1 MRKKVVAMGLAAMM
15 AMSLAACS
23 SGGSSTSTTA
33 AGSSAEATTAAA
45 AASSEESKKEEAK
58 GDGKGYVVALCNYSI
73 GNSWRAQMEQ
83 EFVSEAEKLKSE
95 GVVSEY
101 YITNS
106 NEDINKQIS
115 DMQDLITKKVDAIV
129 ITAASPTALA
139 PVVEEATEAG
149 IKVVSFDNVV
159 DTDEQVATVG
169 IDETEFGRIGAEW
182 LAEKLDGKLNK
193 NFWNKHGHVVII
205 YVFLVALMLLVS
217 VFSRDFFTI
226 GNFKNLLRTS
236 FPLLMVALGQTLII
250 LTGGIDLSLGGIVA
264 LANVVCV
271 MTMNT
276 ESPVGFILPLIAAV
290 VLGLVCGALNGVLVT
305 RGNLAPIIVTIA
317 TTAIF
322 DGCALLLMPK
332 PGGSVHKAFSKFLTR
347 GLKGAVPLI
356 LFLVILILVRT
367 LTNQTPYGKA
377 LRAIGGSENAAY
389 STGVKVKKVKFIAY
403 CLAGLLCA
411 AAGIFL
417 SAQMNSADATIGK
430 NYAMNAIT
438 ATVVG
443 GTAMTGAVG
452 DPLGTIAGVFIISI
466 INNML
471 NLFGVSSFYQFVCQG
486 LILILALSLSAMHKK
501 H

>member
-1 MRKKVVAMGLAAMM
+1 MK
-15 AMSLAACS
+15 
-23 SGGSSTSTTA
+23 
-33 AGSSAEATTAAA
+33 
-45 AASSEESKKEEAK
+45 
-58 GDGKGYVVALCNYSI
+58 N
-73 GNSWRAQMEQ
+73 
-83 EFVSEAEKLKSE
+83 
-95 GVVSEY
+95 
-101 YITNS
+101 
-106 NEDINKQIS
+106 
-115 DMQDLITKKVDAIV
+115 
-129 ITAASPTALA
+129 
-139 PVVEEATEAG
+139 
-149 IKVVSFDNVV
+149 
-159 DTDEQVATVG
+159 
-169 IDETEFGRIGAEW
+169 
-182 LAEKLDGKLNK
+182 KLNK

-322 DGCALLLMPK
+322 DGCALP
-332 PGGSVHKAFSKFLTR
+332 KFLTR

>member
-1 MRKKVVAMGLAAMM
+1 MK
-15 AMSLAACS
+15 
-23 SGGSSTSTTA
+23 
-33 AGSSAEATTAAA
+33 
-45 AASSEESKKEEAK
+45 
-58 GDGKGYVVALCNYSI
+58 N
-73 GNSWRAQMEQ
+73 
-83 EFVSEAEKLKSE
+83 
-95 GVVSEY
+95 
-101 YITNS
+101 
-106 NEDINKQIS
+106 
-115 DMQDLITKKVDAIV
+115 
-129 ITAASPTALA
+129 
-139 PVVEEATEAG
+139 
-149 IKVVSFDNVV
+149 
-159 DTDEQVATVG
+159 
-169 IDETEFGRIGAEW
+169 
-182 LAEKLDGKLNK
+182 KLNK

-226 GNFKNLLRTS
+226 GNLKNLLRTS

>member
-1 MRKKVVAMGLAAMM
+1 MK
-15 AMSLAACS
+15 
-23 SGGSSTSTTA
+23 
-33 AGSSAEATTAAA
+33 
-45 AASSEESKKEEAK
+45 
-58 GDGKGYVVALCNYSI
+58 N
-73 GNSWRAQMEQ
+73 
-83 EFVSEAEKLKSE
+83 
-95 GVVSEY
+95 
-101 YITNS
+101 
-106 NEDINKQIS
+106 
-115 DMQDLITKKVDAIV
+115 
-129 ITAASPTALA
+129 
-139 PVVEEATEAG
+139 
-149 IKVVSFDNVV
+149 
-159 DTDEQVATVG
+159 
-169 IDETEFGRIGAEW
+169 
-182 LAEKLDGKLNK
+182 KLNK

-205 YVFLVALMLLVS
+205 Y

-264 LANVVCV
+264 LTNVVCV

>member
-1 MRKKVVAMGLAAMM
+1 MK
-15 AMSLAACS
+15 
-23 SGGSSTSTTA
+23 
-33 AGSSAEATTAAA
+33 
-45 AASSEESKKEEAK
+45 
-58 GDGKGYVVALCNYSI
+58 N
-73 GNSWRAQMEQ
+73 
-83 EFVSEAEKLKSE
+83 
-95 GVVSEY
+95 
-101 YITNS
+101 
-106 NEDINKQIS
+106 
-115 DMQDLITKKVDAIV
+115 
-129 ITAASPTALA
+129 
-139 PVVEEATEAG
+139 
-149 IKVVSFDNVV
+149 
-159 DTDEQVATVG
+159 
-169 IDETEFGRIGAEW
+169 
-182 LAEKLDGKLNK
+182 KLNK

-264 LANVVCV
+264 MANVVCV

-389 STGVKVKKVKFIAY
+389 STGVKVKKVKLHY
-403 CLAGLLCA
+403 VDG
-411 AAGIFL
+411 
-417 SAQMNSADATIGK
+417 
-430 NYAMNAIT
+430 
-438 ATVVG
+438 
-443 GTAMTGAVG
+443 
-452 DPLGTIAGVFIISI
+452 
-466 INNML
+466 
-471 NLFGVSSFYQFVCQG
+471 
-486 LILILALSLSAMHKK
+486 SL
-501 H
+501 

>member
-1 MRKKVVAMGLAAMM
+1 MG
-15 AMSLAACS
+15 
-23 SGGSSTSTTA
+23 
-33 AGSSAEATTAAA
+33 
-45 AASSEESKKEEAK
+45 
-58 GDGKGYVVALCNYSI
+58 
-73 GNSWRAQMEQ
+73 
-83 EFVSEAEKLKSE
+83 
-95 GVVSEY
+95 
-101 YITNS
+101 
-106 NEDINKQIS
+106 
-115 DMQDLITKKVDAIV
+115 
-129 ITAASPTALA
+129 
-139 PVVEEATEAG
+139 
-149 IKVVSFDNVV
+149 
-159 DTDEQVATVG
+159 
-169 IDETEFGRIGAEW
+169 
-182 LAEKLDGKLNK
+182 
-193 NFWNKHGHVVII
+193 
-205 YVFLVALMLLVS
+205 
-217 VFSRDFFTI
+217 
-226 GNFKNLLRTS
+226 
-236 FPLLMVALGQTLII
+236 TLII

>member
-1 MRKKVVAMGLAAMM
+1 MK
-15 AMSLAACS
+15 
-23 SGGSSTSTTA
+23 
-33 AGSSAEATTAAA
+33 
-45 AASSEESKKEEAK
+45 
-58 GDGKGYVVALCNYSI
+58 N
-73 GNSWRAQMEQ
+73 
-83 EFVSEAEKLKSE
+83 
-95 GVVSEY
+95 
-101 YITNS
+101 
-106 NEDINKQIS
+106 
-115 DMQDLITKKVDAIV
+115 
-129 ITAASPTALA
+129 
-139 PVVEEATEAG
+139 
-149 IKVVSFDNVV
+149 
-159 DTDEQVATVG
+159 
-169 IDETEFGRIGAEW
+169 
-182 LAEKLDGKLNK
+182 KLNK

-205 YVFLVALMLLVS
+205 YVFLVALMLLVI

>member
-1 MRKKVVAMGLAAMM
+1 MYL
-15 AMSLAACS
+15 
-23 SGGSSTSTTA
+23 
-33 AGSSAEATTAAA
+33 
-45 AASSEESKKEEAK
+45 
-58 GDGKGYVVALCNYSI
+58 
-73 GNSWRAQMEQ
+73 
-83 EFVSEAEKLKSE
+83 
-95 GVVSEY
+95 
-101 YITNS
+101 
-106 NEDINKQIS
+106 
-115 DMQDLITKKVDAIV
+115 
-129 ITAASPTALA
+129 
-139 PVVEEATEAG
+139 
-149 IKVVSFDNVV
+149 
-159 DTDEQVATVG
+159 
-169 IDETEFGRIGAEW
+169 
-182 LAEKLDGKLNK
+182 
-193 NFWNKHGHVVII
+193 
-205 YVFLVALMLLVS
+205 
-217 VFSRDFFTI
+217 
-226 GNFKNLLRTS
+226 
-236 FPLLMVALGQTLII
+236 FPLEYWFSLFQKCIDCFCMVCRMGQTLII

>member
-1 MRKKVVAMGLAAMM
+1 MK
-15 AMSLAACS
+15 
-23 SGGSSTSTTA
+23 
-33 AGSSAEATTAAA
+33 
-45 AASSEESKKEEAK
+45 
-58 GDGKGYVVALCNYSI
+58 N
-73 GNSWRAQMEQ
+73 
-83 EFVSEAEKLKSE
+83 
-95 GVVSEY
+95 
-101 YITNS
+101 
-106 NEDINKQIS
+106 
-115 DMQDLITKKVDAIV
+115 
-129 ITAASPTALA
+129 
-139 PVVEEATEAG
+139 
-149 IKVVSFDNVV
+149 
-159 DTDEQVATVG
+159 
-169 IDETEFGRIGAEW
+169 
-182 LAEKLDGKLNK
+182 KLNK

-236 FPLLMVALGQTLII
+236 FPLLMVA
-250 LTGGIDLSLGGIVA
+250 LGGIVA

-367 LTNQTPYGKA
+367 LTNKTPYGKA

>member
-1 MRKKVVAMGLAAMM
+1 MK
-15 AMSLAACS
+15 
-23 SGGSSTSTTA
+23 
-33 AGSSAEATTAAA
+33 
-45 AASSEESKKEEAK
+45 
-58 GDGKGYVVALCNYSI
+58 N
-73 GNSWRAQMEQ
+73 
-83 EFVSEAEKLKSE
+83 
-95 GVVSEY
+95 
-101 YITNS
+101 
-106 NEDINKQIS
+106 
-115 DMQDLITKKVDAIV
+115 
-129 ITAASPTALA
+129 
-139 PVVEEATEAG
+139 
-149 IKVVSFDNVV
+149 
-159 DTDEQVATVG
+159 
-169 IDETEFGRIGAEW
+169 
-182 LAEKLDGKLNK
+182 KLNK

-217 VFSRDFFTI
+217 VFNRDFFTI

-305 RGNLAPIIVTIA
+305 RGNLAPINVTIA

>member
-1 MRKKVVAMGLAAMM
+1 MPPSHL
-15 AMSLAACS
+15 
-23 SGGSSTSTTA
+23 
-33 AGSSAEATTAAA
+33 
-45 AASSEESKKEEAK
+45 
-58 GDGKGYVVALCNYSI
+58 
-73 GNSWRAQMEQ
+73 
-83 EFVSEAEKLKSE
+83 
-95 GVVSEY
+95 
-101 YITNS
+101 
-106 NEDINKQIS
+106 
-115 DMQDLITKKVDAIV
+115 
-129 ITAASPTALA
+129 
-139 PVVEEATEAG
+139 
-149 IKVVSFDNVV
+149 
-159 DTDEQVATVG
+159 
-169 IDETEFGRIGAEW
+169 
-182 LAEKLDGKLNK
+182 
-193 NFWNKHGHVVII
+193 
-205 YVFLVALMLLVS
+205 
-217 VFSRDFFTI
+217 
-226 GNFKNLLRTS
+226 
-236 FPLLMVALGQTLII
+236 
-250 LTGGIDLSLGGIVA
+250 
-264 LANVVCV
+264 
-271 MTMNT
+271 
-276 ESPVGFILPLIAAV
+276 
-290 VLGLVCGALNGVLVT
+290 T

>member
-1 MRKKVVAMGLAAMM
+1 MK
-15 AMSLAACS
+15 
-23 SGGSSTSTTA
+23 
-33 AGSSAEATTAAA
+33 
-45 AASSEESKKEEAK
+45 
-58 GDGKGYVVALCNYSI
+58 N
-73 GNSWRAQMEQ
+73 
-83 EFVSEAEKLKSE
+83 
-95 GVVSEY
+95 
-101 YITNS
+101 
-106 NEDINKQIS
+106 
-115 DMQDLITKKVDAIV
+115 
-129 ITAASPTALA
+129 
-139 PVVEEATEAG
+139 
-149 IKVVSFDNVV
+149 
-159 DTDEQVATVG
+159 
-169 IDETEFGRIGAEW
+169 
-182 LAEKLDGKLNK
+182 KLNK

-377 LRAIGGSENAAY
+377 LRAIGGSEGKKGKIHCLLSGRSSLCSCRYLPQCPDELCRRDDRKELRNECYY
-389 STGVKVKKVKFIAY
+389 SN
-403 CLAGLLCA
+403 CSRRNCHDRC
-411 AAGIFL
+411 
-417 SAQMNSADATIGK
+417 SR
-430 NYAMNAIT
+430 
-438 ATVVG
+438 
-443 GTAMTGAVG
+443 
-452 DPLGTIAGVFIISI
+452 
-466 INNML
+466 
-471 NLFGVSSFYQFVCQG
+471 
-486 LILILALSLSAMHKK
+486 
-501 H
+501 

>member
-1 MRKKVVAMGLAAMM
+1 MK
-15 AMSLAACS
+15 
-23 SGGSSTSTTA
+23 
-33 AGSSAEATTAAA
+33 
-45 AASSEESKKEEAK
+45 
-58 GDGKGYVVALCNYSI
+58 N
-73 GNSWRAQMEQ
+73 
-83 EFVSEAEKLKSE
+83 
-95 GVVSEY
+95 
-101 YITNS
+101 
-106 NEDINKQIS
+106 
-115 DMQDLITKKVDAIV
+115 
-129 ITAASPTALA
+129 
-139 PVVEEATEAG
+139 
-149 IKVVSFDNVV
+149 
-159 DTDEQVATVG
+159 
-169 IDETEFGRIGAEW
+169 
-182 LAEKLDGKLNK
+182 KLNK

-250 LTGGIDLSLGGIVA
+250 L
-264 LANVVCV
+264 
-271 MTMNT
+271 
-276 ESPVGFILPLIAAV
+276 
-290 VLGLVCGALNGVLVT
+290 T

>member
-1 MRKKVVAMGLAAMM
+1 MK
-15 AMSLAACS
+15 
-23 SGGSSTSTTA
+23 
-33 AGSSAEATTAAA
+33 
-45 AASSEESKKEEAK
+45 
-58 GDGKGYVVALCNYSI
+58 N
-73 GNSWRAQMEQ
+73 
-83 EFVSEAEKLKSE
+83 
-95 GVVSEY
+95 
-101 YITNS
+101 
-106 NEDINKQIS
+106 
-115 DMQDLITKKVDAIV
+115 
-129 ITAASPTALA
+129 
-139 PVVEEATEAG
+139 
-149 IKVVSFDNVV
+149 
-159 DTDEQVATVG
+159 
-169 IDETEFGRIGAEW
+169 
-182 LAEKLDGKLNK
+182 KLNK

-217 VFSRDFFTI
+217 VFSCDFFTI